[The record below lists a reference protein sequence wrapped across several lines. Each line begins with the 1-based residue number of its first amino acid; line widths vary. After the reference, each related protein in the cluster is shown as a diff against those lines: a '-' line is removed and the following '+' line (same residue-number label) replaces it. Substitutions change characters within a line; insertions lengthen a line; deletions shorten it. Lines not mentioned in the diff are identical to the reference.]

1 MPIDEYVDRNGEVWS
16 KEGLVQEIEKMLN
29 AIDSKHQSILAPE
42 IIQALDI
49 STLGAIYENLAQ
61 KQGSEISNNQ
71 DWLFSLVD

>member
-16 KEGLVQEIEKMLN
+16 QEGLVQEIEKMLN

-49 STLGAIYENLAQ
+49 SALGAIYENLAQ